1 MAMDREIDEVIAR
14 WPPSWKIGF
23 KSPVK
28 NTADTS
34 TVVKGP
40 SGSMGKDTGTIVT
53 IDIPSMQPPT
63 KDTIADNQAD
73 PPDTHARGTKQT
85 ETSVQGA

>member
-1 MAMDREIDEVIAR
+1 
-14 WPPSWKIGF
+14 
-23 KSPVK
+23 
-28 NTADTS
+28 
-34 TVVKGP
+34 
-40 SGSMGKDTGTIVT
+40 MGKDTGTIVT

-85 ETSVQGA
+85 ETSVQGAWKKQQAQWQERDDMVTLTDGDLE